1 MFRMGKPSASHGK
14 YFKPSLPN
22 RINRENK
29 GPVPM
34 ELDSSE
40 AYRKNFNNNTKKEFK
55 KGTCYKCGITGHYA
69 RECKKWGKA
78 KVANIEEEPVASTS
92 KIEEI
97 EFTNIE
103 ENKERL
109 IRFKGKIN

>member
-1 MFRMGKPSASHGK
+1 M
-14 YFKPSLPN
+14 PN

-29 GPVPM
+29 GPILI

-55 KGTCYKCGITGHYA
+55 KGTCYKCRITGHYA

-78 KVANIEEEPVASTS
+78 KVANIEEEAVASTS

-103 ENKERL
+103 ENKEYL
-109 IRFKGKIN
+109 IYFKRKINGYLQKFC

>member
-1 MFRMGKPSASHGK
+1 
-14 YFKPSLPN
+14 
-22 RINRENK
+22 
-29 GPVPM
+29 M

-55 KGTCYKCGITGHYA
+55 KGTCNKCGITRHYA

-78 KVANIEEEPVASTS
+78 KVANIEEKPVASML

-97 EFTNIE
+97 EFTNIK
-103 ENKERL
+103 ENKEHL
-109 IRFKGKIN
+109 IHFKGK